1 MIDSAADAVALVRGA
16 FDTLA
21 RDGVEAL
28 IELVHED
35 AVVTVPAE
43 FSAEPDSYRGPE
55 GIRRY
60 FASWYEVVDRLDI
73 EIVDA
78 EPVGRDT
85 VVAGIELT
93 VRGRATGLEAV
104 QNAQMLCRLRGGK
117 LDRMS
122 FYETRDQALAAG
134 LGAESQLGAVEDP

>member
-1 MIDSAADAVALVRGA
+1 MAEDAVALVREA

-21 RDGVEAL
+21 RDGPEAL

-55 GIRRY
+55 GIRHY
-60 FASWYEVVDRLDI
+60 FASWYEVVDRLDV
-73 EIVDA
+73 EIVEA
-78 EPVGRDT
+78 EAVGRDS
-85 VVAGIELT
+85 VVAAIELT
-93 VRGRATGLEAV
+93 VRGRSTGLEAV
-104 QNAQMLCRLRGGK
+104 QKAQMVCRLRNGK

-122 FYETRDQALAAG
+122 FYGSREQALAA
-134 LGAESQLGAVEDP
+134 ASSRPA

>member
-1 MIDSAADAVALVRGA
+1 MAEDAVALVRGA

-28 IELVHED
+28 IDLVHED

-60 FASWYEVVDRLDI
+60 FASWYEVVDRLHV
-73 EIVDA
+73 EIVEAEAVRPDA
-78 EPVGRDT
+78 
-85 VVAGIELT
+85 VVAAIELT

-104 QNAQMLCRLRGGK
+104 QKAQMVCSLRNRK

-122 FYETRDQALAAG
+122 FYGSREQALAA
-134 LGAESQLGAVEDP
+134 AASQPA

>member
-1 MIDSAADAVALVRGA
+1 
-16 FDTLA
+16 
-21 RDGVEAL
+21 
-28 IELVHED
+28 
-35 AVVTVPAE
+35 
-43 FSAEPDSYRGPE
+43 
-55 GIRRY
+55 
-60 FASWYEVVDRLDI
+60 VVDRLDI

-93 VRGRATGLEAV
+93 VRGRATGLEAI

-122 FYETRDQALAAG
+122 FYETREQALATG